1 MAPAV
6 QPWQYKWLDAAV
18 TDGRTSVSRKR
29 FARAA
34 TGVPALAV
42 LALAVTACSPQHP
55 GAAATVG
62 NTRIS
67 VTALNTAAAVT
78 AQTPDATTGQL
89 PDRTTAVETSLTQ
102 IIRDDLIADA
112 AKTKGVTVS
121 EAEIQSLLQQER
133 QTNGSDEATAKA
145 NGIPFA
151 GLHAAVYQALLLN
164 KLITALAPGATQDQT
179 AQSAALTAYLG
190 KIATQEGV
198 SVNPRYGAW
207 QPQQFEVVASDA
219 FTSPVTPAASAPAT
233 G

>member
-1 MAPAV
+1 M
-6 QPWQYKWLDAAV
+6 
-18 TDGRTSVSRKR
+18 SRKR
-29 FARAA
+29 FARTA
-34 TGVPALAV
+34 TGVPALAA
-42 LALAVTACSPQHP
+42 LALAVAACSPQHP

-62 NTRIS
+62 NTRVS
-67 VTALNTAAAVT
+67 VTALNTAVAV
-78 AQTPDATTGQL
+78 AVQTPDATTGQL
-89 PDRTTAVETSLTQ
+89 PNRTTAVQSSLTQ

-112 AKTKGVTVS
+112 ARAKGVTVT

-164 KLITALAPGATQDQT
+164 KLITALAPGQTDQT
-179 AQSAALTAYLG
+179 AQSAALTTYLG

-207 QPQQFEVVASDA
+207 QAQQFAVVASDA
-219 FTSPVTPAASAPAT
+219 FSSSVPTAPAT

>member
-1 MAPAV
+1 
-6 QPWQYKWLDAAV
+6 
-18 TDGRTSVSRKR
+18 VSRKR
-29 FARAA
+29 FARTA
-34 TGVPALAV
+34 TGVPALAA
-42 LALAVTACSPQHP
+42 LALAVAACSPQHP

-62 NTRIS
+62 NTRIP
-67 VTALNTAAAVT
+67 VTALNTVVAVT
-78 AQTPDATTGQL
+78 VQTPDATTGQL
-89 PDRTTAVETSLTQ
+89 PDRTTAVQSSLTQ

-112 AKTKGVTVS
+112 AKTKGVTVT

-133 QTNGSDEATAKA
+133 QTNGSDQATAKA

-164 KLITALAPGATQDQT
+164 KLITALAPGQQDQT

-190 KIATQEGV
+190 KIATKEGV

-207 QPQQFEVVASDA
+207 QAQQFAVVASDA
-219 FTSPVTPAASAPAT
+219 FSSSVPTAPAT